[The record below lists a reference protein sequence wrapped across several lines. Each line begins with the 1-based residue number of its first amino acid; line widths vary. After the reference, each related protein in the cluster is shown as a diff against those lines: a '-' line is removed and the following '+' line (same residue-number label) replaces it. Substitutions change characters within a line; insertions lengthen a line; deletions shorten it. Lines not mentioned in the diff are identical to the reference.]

1 MLQAFTIEDFLRLS
15 HPILD
20 VRSPREFARGHIPGA
35 VNLPLFTDDERA
47 AVGTTYKRDG
57 RDAAV
62 LEGLRAVGPRLS
74 AMVERATEIAPD
86 RNVRLHC
93 WRGGERSGSVG
104 WLLDKAG
111 FGEVVT
117 LRKGYKGFR
126 SYVQKGFSAPLR
138 LRVLGGYTGTGKTE
152 TLGHLK
158 ALGAQVIDLEAL
170 ANHKGSSFG
179 AIGEN
184 PQPST
189 EHFENLLWHALQPMD
204 PDKPVWVEDE
214 SLMIGRVKIPDAFF
228 NTLRDAP
235 LAFAEMPIE
244 QRADRLVKDYG
255 KYPIEDLSAA
265 TKRIEKR
272 MGPQH
277 CKAALDA
284 LAAGDLRTTALLTL
298 KYYDKAY
305 TFGAAKR
312 AADRVKHFPVN
323 ANDLRGLAERL
334 MEHERS

>member
-1 MLQAFTIEDFLRLS
+1 MHSLAIEDFLRLPR
-15 HPILD
+15 PILD
-20 VRSPREFARGHIPGA
+20 VRSPGEFARGHIPGA
-35 VNLPLFTDDERA
+35 VNLPLFTDEERA
-47 AVGTTYKRDG
+47 LVGTVYKQQG

-62 LEGLRAVGPRLS
+62 LVGLRAVGPRMA
-74 AMVERATEIAPD
+74 AMVERASVVAPD
-86 RNVRLHC
+86 RNVRVHC

-111 FGEVVT
+111 FVEVAT

-126 SYVQKGFSAPLR
+126 AHVHQSFGAQLQ

-152 TLGHLK
+152 TLGYMK
-158 ALGAQVIDLEAL
+158 ALGAQVVDLEAL
-170 ANHKGSSFG
+170 AHHKGSSFG
-179 AIGEN
+179 AIGEL

-189 EHFENLLWHALQPMD
+189 EQFENLLWHALQQVD
-204 PDKPVWVEDE
+204 PTRPVWVEDE
-214 SLMIGRVKIPDAFF
+214 SMMVGRAKIPDAFF
-228 NTLRDAP
+228 NAMRSAP

-255 KYPIEDLSAA
+255 RFPVEELAAA

-284 LAAGDLRTTALLTL
+284 LAAGDLRSTAVLALG
-298 KYYDKAY
+298 YYDKTYA
-305 TFGAAKR
+305 FGLGKR
-312 AADRVKHFPVN
+312 DATCVMRFPAD

-334 MEHERS
+334 MAYDHG